1 MQPAIRSARVLPAA
15 LPAALATALVAVLVG
30 CGVALSG
37 ASGAYAAPS
46 RMPQH
51 SHALPDQHVA
61 TAHAHRVTVVTVRTP
76 GHQRYGGDSQLAAS
90 LSTAKCAAA
99 TGVVTLVDAGRASPH
114 AHHLAPTCAR
124 APPV

>member
-1 MQPAIRSARVLPAA
+1 MQPATRSARVLPAA
-15 LPAALATALVAVLVG
+15 LLAGLVAVLVS

-61 TAHAHRVTVVTVRTP
+61 TAHAHRVTIVTPRTP
-76 GHQRYGGDSQLAAS
+76 SHQRYGGSPPLAAS
-90 LSTAKCAAA
+90 LSAASSSVA
-99 TGVVTLVDAGRASPH
+99 ANVITLEAVRLASPLP
-114 AHHLAPTCAR
+114 HHLAPPCAR

>member
-1 MQPAIRSARVLPAA
+1 MQPATRSARVLPAA
-15 LPAALATALVAVLVG
+15 LLAALVAGLVA

-51 SHALPDQHVA
+51 SHASPDQHVA
-61 TAHAHRVTVVTVRTP
+61 TAHAHRVTFVTPRTP
-76 GHQRYGGDSQLAAS
+76 SHQRYGGDSPLAAS
-90 LSTAKCAAA
+90 LGAVSSVAAS
-99 TGVVTLVDAGRASPH
+99 VDTLDAAWLASPH
-114 AHHLAPTCAR
+114 AHHPAPTCAR